1 MVGGEGRARGG
12 GGEGAMVR
20 SSGQRGGSVWEGEGV
35 QGEGRGIGCE
45 MLCAKVL
52 RGIRGNARDQWD
64 QADQRASR
72 EVGGCGD
79 GPGAVGDACT

>member
-1 MVGGEGRARGG
+1 MGARAGLEGGEGEEAI
-12 GGEGAMVR
+12 VR

-52 RGIRGNARDQWD
+52 RGIRGNARDQ
-64 QADQRASR
+64 
-72 EVGGCGD
+72 
-79 GPGAVGDACT
+79 